1 MRPSSFGFPFG
12 RGIATVSE
20 EEEEE
25 EEEESR
31 CRSPKSSNVS
41 HADDFEV
48 DADGEGNATH
58 DSIDARFFLFYR
70 WCLSSRRRRA
80 FVTSM
85 MIATSFKEAVRCR
98 VASKKRLWHI
108 LFLFYSKKGQKIKS
122 VQWEKRSKKSK
133 IGLHSLT
140 KKKKKGSHTDD
151 RHEQRG
157 AFSLFLS
164 FFLSLSF
171 SLSSKN

>member
-80 FVTSM
+80 FVTFM

-108 LFLFYSKKGQKIKS
+108 LFLFYSKKGQKINKKCS
-122 VQWEKRSKKSK
+122 MGKKEQKVENWIAFPHKKEEEERLAHRRSS
-133 IGLHSLT
+133 
-140 KKKKKGSHTDD
+140 
-151 RHEQRG
+151 
-157 AFSLFLS
+157 
-164 FFLSLSF
+164 
-171 SLSSKN
+171 

>member
-1 MRPSSFGFPFG
+1 VRPSSFAFSFG
-12 RGIATVSE
+12 RGIATVSEE

-41 HADDFEV
+41 HADKDFEV

-58 DSIDARFFLFYR
+58 DSIDAACASFFFYR

-80 FVTSM
+80 FVTFM

-108 LFLFYSKKGQKIKS
+108 LFLFYSKKGQKINKKCS
-122 VQWEKRSKKSK
+122 MGKKEQKVENWIAFPHKKEEEERLAHRRSS
-133 IGLHSLT
+133 
-140 KKKKKGSHTDD
+140 
-151 RHEQRG
+151 
-157 AFSLFLS
+157 
-164 FFLSLSF
+164 
-171 SLSSKN
+171 